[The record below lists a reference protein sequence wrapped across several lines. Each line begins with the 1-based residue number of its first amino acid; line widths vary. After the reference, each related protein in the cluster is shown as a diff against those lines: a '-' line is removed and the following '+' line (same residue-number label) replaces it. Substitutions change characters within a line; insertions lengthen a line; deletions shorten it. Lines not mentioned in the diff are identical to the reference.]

1 MSFDEWLKMQFPNK
15 GNNSHT
21 IYSVNDMHSAF
32 YAGTMH
38 GTEKDE
44 KMEELKNDGK
54 EQAESSSQ
62 LCGNSEQLKDEKPC
76 GGKSHKAKNTS
87 LAAQIIAALWVAVW
101 CAKKFFSNGGETND
115 IILSGFAIAACFSP
129 VYFNMILDKVKS
141 IRFGD
146 SE

>member
-1 MSFDEWLKMQFPNK
+1 MGAEKMSFDEWVKMQFPNK

-44 KMEELKNDGK
+44 KMEETEKDGK
-54 EQAESSSQ
+54 EQTEASSQ
-62 LCGNSEQLKDEKPC
+62 LLGNSEQLKS
-76 GGKSHKAKNTS
+76 GKSHKAKNTS
-87 LAAQIIAALWVAVW
+87 LAAQIIAALWVAIW

-146 SE
+146 KE

>member
-1 MSFDEWLKMQFPNK
+1 MSFDEWVKMQFPNR

-44 KMEELKNDGK
+44 KMEETEN
-54 EQAESSSQ
+54 SSQ
-62 LCGNSEQLKDEKPC
+62 LSGNFEQPKS
-76 GGKSHKAKNTS
+76 GKSHKAKNTS

-146 SE
+146 KE

>member
-1 MSFDEWLKMQFPNK
+1 MGAEKMSFDEWLKMQFPNK

-44 KMEELKNDGK
+44 KMEETEKDGK
-54 EQAESSSQ
+54 EQNESSIQ
-62 LCGNSEQLKDEKPC
+62 LSGNSEQLKN
-76 GGKSHKAKNTS
+76 GKSHKAKNTS

-146 SE
+146 KE

>member
-1 MSFDEWLKMQFPNK
+1 MSFDEWVKMQFPNK

-44 KMEELKNDGK
+44 KMEETKKDVE
-54 EQAESSSQ
+54 EQTESSSQ
-62 LCGNSEQLKDEKPC
+62 LLGNAEQLKS
-76 GGKSHKAKNTS
+76 GKSHKAKNTS
-87 LAAQIIAALWVAVW
+87 LVAQIIAALWVAVW

-146 SE
+146 KE

>member
-1 MSFDEWLKMQFPNK
+1 MSFDEWMKMQFPNK

-44 KMEELKNDGK
+44 KMEETEN
-54 EQAESSSQ
+54 SSQ
-62 LCGNSEQLKDEKPC
+62 LSGNSEQLKN
-76 GGKSHKAKNTS
+76 GKSHKAKNTS

-146 SE
+146 KE